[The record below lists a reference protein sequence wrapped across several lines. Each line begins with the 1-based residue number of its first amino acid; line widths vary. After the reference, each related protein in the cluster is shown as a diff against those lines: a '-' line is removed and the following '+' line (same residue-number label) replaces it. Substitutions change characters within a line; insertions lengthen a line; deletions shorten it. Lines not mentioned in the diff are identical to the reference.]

1 MSLPL
6 SDPNAHN
13 MVRVRLR
20 TPEHLTYEEMFKR
33 IEVGAK
39 LVMFRYIVSVPLLG
53 SYDNDSD
60 VYYVRSNEEAVAIG
74 KKFTR
79 ITRWFGWLNPMTGI
93 QQSMNAIQLNKRGGR
108 DMTKDILA
116 NLNEEIFDSG
126 YVEIHQV
133 INVMYSPDKV
143 ETRALKKALATIRLE
158 CGIGA
163 LWAGVYSDVGPND
176 DPFLVVGYRAA
187 NKAFDK
193 FERVEAAVRKQFL
206 KHVEILII
214 DLNDDQDEESEFAK
228 LLMTQGV
235 KIED

>member
-13 MVRVRLR
+13 VAYVRLR
-20 TPEHLTYEEMFKR
+20 TPEHLTYEEMLKR

-53 SYDNDSD
+53 SYDIDSD

-79 ITRWFGWLNPMTGI
+79 ITRWFGWLNPSTNI
-93 QQSMNAIQLNKRGGR
+93 QQSMNAIKLNKRGGR
-108 DMTKDILA
+108 DMTEDILA

-126 YVEIHQV
+126 YVEIYQV
-133 INVMYSPDKV
+133 VNVMYPPDKV
-143 ETRALKKALATIRLE
+143 ETRALKKALATLRLE
-158 CGIGA
+158 YGVGT
-163 LWAGVYSDVGPND
+163 LWAGVYSNVGPND

-187 NKAFDK
+187 NNAFDK
-193 FERVEAAVRKQFL
+193 FEKVEAAVRKQFL
-206 KHVEILII
+206 KHVEILIL
-214 DLNDDQDEESEFAK
+214 DLNDEQDRESNIAN
-228 LLMTQGV
+228 LLMMQGV
-235 KIED
+235 RIEE